1 MASPNNREVYKTEVS
16 EEYATDINGNTHT
29 NLTRNTEKVSNSQTN
44 PTSFQEGYIHGRNKE
59 LNFQQANLA
68 ERDNNNAARGLL
80 LGLILTSLVGLVVG
94 AVWYF
99 NQRTNEAIE
108 NAAPVVVP
116 VPNRASSSPAAAQS
130 PQPKTTIIERTREI
144 PVLVPQQQVAP
155 AAAPSPPAINV
166 TVPPAA
172 APSPPAINVTVPSPR
187 PAAAQKAPSATQ
199 TIPKEIP
206 SPKTPVSNTSGNTP
220 VPENRNNTSNTTS
233 PTEAER
239 SGSTPD
245 SNSSTTTVPSSSSST
260 PPSSSGSTP

>member
-16 EEYATDINGNTHT
+16 EEYSTDINGNTHT
-29 NLTRNTEKVSNSQTN
+29 NLTQSTEKVSNSQTN
-44 PTSFQEGYIHGRNKE
+44 PTSFQQGYIHGRNKE

-80 LGLILTSLVGLVVG
+80 LGLLLTSLVGLVAG
-94 AVWYF
+94 AVWYS

-172 APSPPAINVTVPSPR
+172 APSPPVVNVTVPSPR
-187 PAAAQKAPSATQ
+187 PAAAQKAPAATQ

-206 SPKTPVSNTSGNTP
+206 SPKTPVSNTP
-220 VPENRNNTSNTTS
+220 VQEKRNNTSSTTS
-233 PTEAER
+233 PTEAEK
-239 SGSTPD
+239 SGSTSD
-245 SNSSTTTVPSSSSST
+245 SDSSTTTVPS
-260 PPSSSGSTP
+260 PSGSTP